1 MDDNK
6 KLAKE
11 TLKEL
16 RAAKERYTQDGNK
29 CPVELDHRIRMYA
42 GGYVKDPMDFDRE
55 IRHITTA
62 LIIEEND
69 YKYNPA
75 IGKFV
80 NGRDETASM
89 KDAVKANDEND
100 KKRKELGYKIPEYR
114 KKDRL
119 AAVNIALGRSPDY
132 VEPKPE
138 PKPFTPRPI
147 EVDPRSVDEIIRERI
162 QIKNNSK
169 GLAALVGKKI
179 L

>member
-6 KLAKE
+6 KISKE
-11 TLKEL
+11 TLNEL
-16 RAAKERYTQDGNK
+16 RAAKERYIKDGDK
-29 CPVELDHRIRMYA
+29 CPVELDHRIKMYT
-42 GGYVKDPMDFDRE
+42 GGFVKNPRDFDSE

-69 YKYNPA
+69 YRWNPV

-89 KDAVKANDEND
+89 KEAVTANSEND

-119 AAVNIALGRSPDY
+119 AAVNIALGRPPEF
-132 VEPKPE
+132 VETSPE
-138 PKPFTPRPI
+138 PKPFIPRPV
-147 EVDPRSVDEIIRERI
+147 EVDPRSVDEIVKERR
-162 QIKNNSK
+162 QIKNNTT
-169 GLAALVGKKI
+169 GLAALINKKI
-179 L
+179 I

>member
-1 MDDNK
+1 MEDNK
-6 KLAKE
+6 KLVKE
-11 TLKEL
+11 TLREL
-16 RAAKERYTQDGNK
+16 IAAKERYTRDGNK
-29 CPVELDHRIRMYA
+29 CPVELDHRIKMYA
-42 GGYVKDPMDFDRE
+42 GGLVKDPMDFDRE

-69 YKYNPA
+69 FKYDPA

-80 NGRDETASM
+80 NGRDETVSM

-138 PKPFTPRPI
+138 PKPFTPTSDFS
-147 EVDPRSVDEIIRERI
+147 ENFEEYA
-162 QIKNNSK
+162 N
-169 GLAALVGKKI
+169 
-179 L
+179 